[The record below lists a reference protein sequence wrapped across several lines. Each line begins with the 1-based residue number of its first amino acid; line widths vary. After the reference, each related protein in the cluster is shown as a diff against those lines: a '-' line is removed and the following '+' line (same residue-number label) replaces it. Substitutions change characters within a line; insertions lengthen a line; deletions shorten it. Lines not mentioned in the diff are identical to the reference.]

1 MLDLDKLMAT
11 GLEVK
16 ILGKEITVLEP
27 TAKQFKRL
35 DKLQSEMTDE
45 NALEKRAEITK
56 LILNNNAE
64 GIKFTDEDIEKI
76 PVKLQVLIHTQMS
89 GFVYKINHYTVSCG
103 YGFFKGYYAFF
114 NKFLCIA
121 KPNVRTVGKSR
132 NS

>member
-27 TAKQFKRL
+27 TAKQFKRI

-89 GFVYKINHYTVSCG
+89 GFVYKIMN
-103 YGFFKGYYAFF
+103 
-114 NKFLCIA
+114 N
-121 KPNVRTVGKSR
+121 PN
-132 NS
+132 

>member
-1 MLDLDKLMAT
+1 MLDLDKLMTT
-11 GLEVK
+11 GLKVK

-27 TAKQFKRL
+27 TAKQFKRI

-45 NALEKRAEITK
+45 SALEKRAEITK

-89 GFVYKINHYTVSCG
+89 GFIYKIVND
-103 YGFFKGYYAFF
+103 
-114 NKFLCIA
+114 
-121 KPNVRTVGKSR
+121 PN
-132 NS
+132 

>member
-27 TAKQFKRL
+27 TAKQFKRI

-89 GFVYKINHYTVSCG
+89 GFVYKIVND
-103 YGFFKGYYAFF
+103 
-114 NKFLCIA
+114 
-121 KPNVRTVGKSR
+121 PN
-132 NS
+132 

>member
-1 MLDLDKLMAT
+1 MLDLDKLMTT

-27 TAKQFKRL
+27 TAKQFKRI

-89 GFVYKINHYTVSCG
+89 GFVYKIMN
-103 YGFFKGYYAFF
+103 
-114 NKFLCIA
+114 N
-121 KPNVRTVGKSR
+121 PN
-132 NS
+132 